1 MVMSL
6 MMVINEVEKEA
17 LEEALA
23 DVDAVNVQ
31 HSAIFTVEKR
41 ILQTFRFDPYILLSF
56 SLID

>member
-23 DVDAVNVQ
+23 DVHAVNVQ
-31 HSAIFTVEKR
+31 HSAIFTVGTVSYTHLTLPTR
-41 ILQTFRFDPYILLSF
+41 STV
-56 SLID
+56 

>member
-1 MVMSL
+1 
-6 MMVINEVEKEA
+6 MVISEVEKEA

-23 DVDAVNVQ
+23 DVHAVNVQ

-41 ILQTFRFDPYILLSF
+41 ILQTFHFDPYILLSF